1 MRAGHCFFAE
11 QPAHYKANESCEV
24 QRAPMSQGSSPVSRS
39 SQSHEASPSPPVE
52 LKNPLLAGFLAWLLP
67 GLGHLYQ
74 GRIAKGVLFFAC
86 LMSTYAYGCYLG
98 GSRQTGWA
106 RVVYLAWHED
116 DKRLY
121 FLCQVGMGLPSLPAV
136 IQASRVRNGKTPLW
150 NGFMAPPRIGPPRED
165 APSDLSLDELHRRLH
180 MYFELGTLYTA
191 IAGLLNVLAIYDA
204 WAGPVT
210 PEDEKPEGTKDQDSP
225 DQREKAS

>member
-1 MRAGHCFFAE
+1 M
-11 QPAHYKANESCEV
+11 
-24 QRAPMSQGSSPVSRS
+24 SRS
-39 SQSHEASPSPPVE
+39 SPSTAVSASPPVE
-52 LKNPLLAGFLAWLLP
+52 LKNPLVAGFLAWLVP

-106 RVVYLAWHED
+106 RVVYLAWHDD
-116 DKRLY
+116 DKRLF
-121 FLCQVGMGLPSLPAV
+121 FLCQVGMGLPSLPAI

-150 NGFMAPPRIGPPRED
+150 NGFMAPPRIGPRREN
-165 APSDLSLDELHRRLH
+165 APTDLSLDELQRRLH
-180 MYFELGTLYTA
+180 MYFDLGTLYTA

-210 PEDEKPEGTKDQDSP
+210 PEEEKPAGSTEEASADRP
-225 DQREKAS
+225 EKAS